1 MGSHFIFHREWRIL
15 AIERTLSGLVRNQG
29 RSCIMKIV
37 TTSNLGLTILL
48 GCTLG
53 MGVIGWYGS
62 QRLADLLSYVLGAA
76 WQTADG
82 AMEGSIELGNQ
93 SLYIQKMLRGMPL
106 DEPELQR
113 AKQAANDALR
123 RVEQGKLIDA
133 TALGTLNLHEQAY
146 QQQQEKLLTL
156 YRTFTD
162 VDQALRASSERM
174 SRLSTQLEVSGDGAV
189 GSLTR

>member
-1 MGSHFIFHREWRIL
+1 
-15 AIERTLSGLVRNQG
+15 
-29 RSCIMKIV
+29 MKIV

-53 MGVIGWYGS
+53 MGAIGWYGS

-113 AKQAANDALR
+113 AKQAATEALQ
-123 RVEQGKLIDA
+123 RVEEGKLIDT
-133 TALGTLNLHEQAY
+133 TAISTMKQHEQTY

-156 YRTFTD
+156 YRTFTGI
-162 VDQALRASSERM
+162 DQALRASSERM
-174 SRLSTQLEVSGDGAV
+174 SRLSTQLEVIGDGAV
-189 GSLTR
+189 ESLTQSPDQAISWNGGLSTR

>member
-1 MGSHFIFHREWRIL
+1 
-15 AIERTLSGLVRNQG
+15 
-29 RSCIMKIV
+29 MKIV

-93 SLYIQKMLRGMPL
+93 SLYIQKMLRGPL
-106 DEPELQR
+106 TSPSC
-113 AKQAANDALR
+113 NGPNR
-123 RVEQGKLIDA
+123 RPPRPCDGWSK
-133 TALGTLNLHEQAY
+133 
-146 QQQQEKLLTL
+146 
-156 YRTFTD
+156 
-162 VDQALRASSERM
+162 ASSSM
-174 SRLSTQLEVSGDGAV
+174 RLRSAP
-189 GSLTR
+189 